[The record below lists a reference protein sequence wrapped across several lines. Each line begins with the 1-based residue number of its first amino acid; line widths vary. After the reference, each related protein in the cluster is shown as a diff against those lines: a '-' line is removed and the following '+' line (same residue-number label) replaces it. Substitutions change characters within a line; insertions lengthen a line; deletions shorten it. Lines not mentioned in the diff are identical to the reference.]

1 MMGNFFFRLILPVI
15 ALVAGVYVAR
25 HAFSEAMHT
34 VIASQP
40 PIEKVDSPTFGAM
53 PGCALDSQLRYEN
66 ELRCKMEMR
75 AAAGEDGRVVLHA
88 KPPLGMTK
96 AESETASG
104 WFMLAAFAI
113 PLSLLIAAG
122 LGFLVFRAAS
132 EKEFS

>member
-1 MMGNFFFRLILPVI
+1 MGNFFFRLVLPVI
-15 ALVAGVYVAR
+15 ALVVGGYFAR

-40 PIEKVDSPTFGAM
+40 IQKMESSTFGAM
-53 PGCALDSQLRYEN
+53 PGCALDSHLQYEN

-75 AAAGEDGRVVLHA
+75 AAGDGSPLLIHA
-88 KPPLGMTK
+88 KPPLGMTR
-96 AESETASG
+96 AQSETASG

-122 LGFLVFRAAS
+122 LGFLVFRTAS
-132 EKEFS
+132 DNDSS